1 MKDVGQLI
9 RTKVYDRLFGVLE
22 YNSQAIPVYDSA
34 GVPANANQP
43 YVLLSTFNA
52 TELLEGSKQ
61 SYGQEIS
68 LLIEV
73 CMKFDNSF
81 GGKIICDNISNQ
93 ITELIRTRQAGYLD
107 LSPDWYIIRTLLES
121 TNSLEQPIST
131 GVLTRRFIRFTFKI
145 QQQWAY

>member
-34 GVPANANQP
+34 GVPANASQP
-43 YVLLSTFNA
+43 YVLLSTFSA

-73 CMKFDNSF
+73 CMKFDNSY

-93 ITELIRTRQAGYLD
+93 ITELIRTRQDGYLD

>member
-22 YNSQAIPVYDSA
+22 YNEEIIPVYDSA
-34 GVPANANQP
+34 GVPANAVQP
-43 YVLLSTFNA
+43 YVLLSTFTS
-52 TELLEGSKQ
+52 TELGEGSKQ
-61 SYGQEIS
+61 AYGQELS

-81 GGKIICDNISNQ
+81 GGKLICDNISNQ

-107 LSPDWYIIRTLLES
+107 LSPDWYIIRTLMES
-121 TNSLEQPIST
+121 TNTLEQEVST
-131 GVLTRRFIRFTFKI
+131 GVLVRRLIRFTFKI
-145 QQQWAY
+145 QQG

>member
-22 YNSQAIPVYDSA
+22 YNEQAIPVYDSA
-34 GVPANANQP
+34 GVPANATHP
-43 YVLLSTFNA
+43 YVLLSTFTS
-52 TELLEGSKQ
+52 TELGEGTKEA
-61 SYGQEIS
+61 YGQELS

-81 GGKIICDNISNQ
+81 GGKIVCDNISNQ

-107 LSPDWYIIRTLLES
+107 LSPDWYIIRTLMES
-121 TNSLEQPIST
+121 TNTLEQQVTT
-131 GVLTRRFIRFTFKI
+131 GVLVRRMIRFTFKI
-145 QQQWAY
+145 QQGWAY

>member
-22 YNSQAIPVYDSA
+22 YNGDTIPVYDSA
-34 GVPANANQP
+34 GVPANAIQP

-73 CMKFDNSF
+73 CMKFDNSY
-81 GGKIICDNISNQ
+81 GGKIVCDNISNQ

-107 LSPDWYIIRTLLES
+107 LSPNWYIIRTLLES

-145 QQQWAY
+145 QQQ

>member
-34 GVPANANQP
+34 GVPANASQP
-43 YVLLSTFNA
+43 YVLLSTFSA

-73 CMKFDNSF
+73 CMKFDNSY

-93 ITELIRTRQAGYLD
+93 ITELIRTRQEGYLD

>member
-22 YNSQAIPVYDSA
+22 YNEQAIPVYDSA
-34 GVPANANQP
+34 GVPANASQP
-43 YVLLSTFNA
+43 YVLLSTFSA

-73 CMKFDNSF
+73 CMKFDNSY
-81 GGKIICDNISNQ
+81 GGKIVCDNISNQ

-107 LSPDWYIIRTLLES
+107 LSPDWYIIRTLMES
-121 TNSLEQPIST
+121 TNTLEQQVTT
-131 GVLTRRFIRFTFKI
+131 GVLVRRMIRFTFKI
-145 QQQWAY
+145 QQGWAY

>member
-34 GVPANANQP
+34 GVPANASQP
-43 YVLLSTFNA
+43 YVLLSTFTS
-52 TELLEGSKQ
+52 TELGEGTKEA
-61 SYGQEIS
+61 YGQELS

-93 ITELIRTRQAGYLD
+93 ITELLRTRQAGYLD
-107 LSPDWYIIRTLLES
+107 LSPDWYIIRTLMES
-121 TNSLEQPIST
+121 TNSLEQEVST
-131 GVLTRRFIRFTFKI
+131 GVLVRRLIRFTFKI
-145 QQQWAY
+145 QQG

>member
-34 GVPANANQP
+34 GVPANASQP
-43 YVLLSTFNA
+43 YVLLSTFTS
-52 TELLEGSKQ
+52 TELGEGTKEA
-61 SYGQEIS
+61 YGQELS

-73 CMKFDNSF
+73 CMKFDNSY

-93 ITELIRTRQAGYLD
+93 ITELLRTRQAGYLD
-107 LSPDWYIIRTLLES
+107 LSPDWYIIRTLMES
-121 TNSLEQPIST
+121 TNSLEQEVST
-131 GVLTRRFIRFTFKI
+131 GVLVRRLIRFTFKI
-145 QQQWAY
+145 QQG

>member
-34 GVPANANQP
+34 GVPANASQP

-121 TNSLEQPIST
+121 TNSLEQPINT

-145 QQQWAY
+145 QQQ

>member
-34 GVPANANQP
+34 GVPANATQP

-61 SYGQEIS
+61 SYGQELS

-93 ITELIRTRQAGYLD
+93 ITELIRTRQDGYLD

-121 TNSLEQPIST
+121 TNSIDQQVST
-131 GVLTRRFIRFTFKI
+131 GVLTRRLIRFTFKI
-145 QQQWAY
+145 QQGI

>member
-22 YNSQAIPVYDSA
+22 YNGETIPVYDSA
-34 GVPANANQP
+34 GVPANAVQP
-43 YVLLSTFNA
+43 YVLLSTFTS
-52 TELLEGSKQ
+52 TELGEGSKQ
-61 SYGQEIS
+61 AYGQELS

-81 GGKIICDNISNQ
+81 GGKLICDNISNQ

-107 LSPDWYIIRTLLES
+107 LSPDWYIIRTLMES
-121 TNSLEQPIST
+121 TNTLEQEVST
-131 GVLTRRFIRFTFKI
+131 GVLVRRLIRFTFKI
-145 QQQWAY
+145 QQG

>member
-22 YNSQAIPVYDSA
+22 YNGDTIPVYDSA
-34 GVPANANQP
+34 GVPANAIQP

-93 ITELIRTRQAGYLD
+93 ITELIRTRQEGYLD

-145 QQQWAY
+145 QQQ

>member
-34 GVPANANQP
+34 GVPANASQP
-43 YVLLSTFNA
+43 YVLLSTFTS
-52 TELLEGSKQ
+52 TELGEGTKEA
-61 SYGQEIS
+61 YGQELS

-93 ITELIRTRQAGYLD
+93 ITELLRTRQAGYLD
-107 LSPDWYIIRTLLES
+107 LSPDWYIIRTLMES
-121 TNSLEQPIST
+121 TNSLEQEVST
-131 GVLTRRFIRFTFKI
+131 GVLVRRLIRFTFKI
-145 QQQWAY
+145 QEG

>member
-22 YNSQAIPVYDSA
+22 YNNQAIPVYDSV
-34 GVPANANQP
+34 GVPANASQP
-43 YVLLSTFNA
+43 YVLLSSFNA

-73 CMKFDNSF
+73 CMKFDNSY

-121 TNSLEQPIST
+121 TNSLEQVITT

-145 QQQWAY
+145 QQQ

>member
-22 YNSQAIPVYDSA
+22 YNNQAIPVYDSA
-34 GVPANANQP
+34 GVPANASQP
-43 YVLLSTFNA
+43 YVLLSSFNA

-61 SYGQEIS
+61 SYGQELS

-73 CMKFDNSF
+73 CMKFDNSY
-81 GGKIICDNISNQ
+81 GGKIVCDNIANQ
-93 ITELIRTRQAGYLD
+93 ITELIRTRQDGYLD

-121 TNSLEQPIST
+121 TNSLEQVITT

-145 QQQWAY
+145 QQQ